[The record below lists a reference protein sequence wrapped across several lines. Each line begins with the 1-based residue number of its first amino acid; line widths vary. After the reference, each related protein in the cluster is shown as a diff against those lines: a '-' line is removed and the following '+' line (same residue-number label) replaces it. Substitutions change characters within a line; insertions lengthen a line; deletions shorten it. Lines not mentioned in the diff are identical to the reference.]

1 MDSELLSEWISQYDP
16 NIQKYFYFNQDTD
29 ISQLNYSEPVR
40 PPPPKYYQPLY
51 EMNLELPLGCI
62 SQYDPNTQKHFYV
75 NQTTGI
81 SQCNH
86 LGLVGSPASQ
96 YSQLQYEMDLALP
109 PEWIIQYDT
118 KTQEYFYVNQVTDIL
133 QCNQPVPVELQAFQ
147 YSQQQ
152 IEMNSQW
159 NHLEPV
165 GQSPSEPPF
174 SGTPSGTLEL
184 QYFQPQYGTLKSV
197 NYSQNTYC
205 QPSNDEYEQTPTA
218 LSSTIQ
224 GNLSENSI
232 IMVSSRNIDLIN
244 SAFTAV
250 MGTYM
255 FISEKEFQAGQS
267 CGDATYNQ
275 VDLNSLH
282 QINLVSCNLNTVNNP
297 STDFTSLCTF
307 DQSNS
312 HQGQIFVKTLT
323 GKTITLEC
331 TENDTINTIKLK
343 LQDKE
348 NIPPDR
354 QKLIFDGK
362 KLLDDRTLFDYN
374 IKTEKGTESTL
385 HMVLRLRGRE
395 RIISCLSVSA
405 LDPQYDYDFRKVND
419 LGVTFMRGEIQYK
432 RPCGWKRIALKVTGK
447 YDNGDNKWL
456 GTGKS
461 AWPVS
466 YHGTAKH
473 NAKSIA
479 EEGYDLS
486 KGVRFVYGHG
496 IYSTPDVHVAEK
508 FAKDF
513 EFKGNKYVMIFQNRV
528 NPASLKRI
536 TVKNGEY
543 WVSEKGEDVRPYGI
557 CIKKK

>member
-1 MDSELLSEWISQYDP
+1 MDSELLSECISQYDP
-16 NIQKYFYFNQDTD
+16 NIQKYFYVNQDSD

-40 PPPPKYYQPLY
+40 PSSPQYSQPH
-51 EMNLELPLGCI
+51 LELPPGCI
-62 SQYDPNTQKHFYV
+62 SQYDPNTQKYSYV
-75 NQTTGI
+75 NQATGI

-86 LGLVGSPASQ
+86 LGLVGSPGSQ

-118 KTQEYFYVNQVTDIL
+118 KTQEYFYVNQVTGIS
-133 QCNQPVPVELQAFQ
+133 QCNQLGPVELQAFQ
-147 YSQQQ
+147 YSQPQ

-159 NHLEPV
+159 DHLGPV
-165 GQSPSEPPF
+165 GLLPAEPPF
-174 SGTPSGTLEL
+174 SGPPSGTFEL
-184 QYFQPQYGTLKSV
+184 QYSQPQYSTLQSV

-205 QPSNDEYEQTPTA
+205 KPSNNEYGQSPLT

-224 GNLSENSI
+224 GNLSENSLV
-232 IMVSSRNIDLIN
+232 MVSSRNIDLIN

-267 CGDATYNQ
+267 CGETYDATYNQ

-282 QINLVSCNLNTVNNP
+282 QINLVSCNLNTVNNL
-297 STDFTSLCTF
+297 STNFTSLCTF
-307 DQSNS
+307 DQYNS
-312 HQGQIFVKTLT
+312 QKGQIFVKTLT

-331 TENDTINTIKLK
+331 TENDTIDAIKLK

-348 NIPPDR
+348 SIPSDR

-362 KLLDDRTLFDYN
+362 QLLDDRTLFDYN

-419 LGVTFMRGEIQYK
+419 LGLTFMRGEIQYK

-447 YDNGDNKWL
+447 YDNGDDKWL

-461 AWPVS
+461 SWPVS

-486 KGVRFVYGHG
+486 KGVRFAYGHG

-528 NPASLKRI
+528 NPASLKI
-536 TVKNGEY
+536 IKVKNGEY